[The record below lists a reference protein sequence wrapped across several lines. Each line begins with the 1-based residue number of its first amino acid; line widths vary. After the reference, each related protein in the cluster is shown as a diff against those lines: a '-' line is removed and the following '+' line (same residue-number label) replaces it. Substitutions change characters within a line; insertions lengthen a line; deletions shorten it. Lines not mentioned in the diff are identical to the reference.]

1 MNTQEIKHRNCIIT
15 PTPTEKFP
23 EMVTITKT
31 PKVKEIFNTRK
42 YVTQSHAIIAI
53 DTWEAESL
61 IGRGNKKVREEL
73 IELGLDT
80 EEPLD
85 FVEEN

>member
-1 MNTQEIKHRNCIIT
+1 MNNTELKHRNCIIT

-31 PKVKEIFNTRK
+31 PKVKEIFHTRK

-53 DTWEAESL
+53 DTW
-61 IGRGNKKVREEL
+61 
-73 IELGLDT
+73 
-80 EEPLD
+80 
-85 FVEEN
+85 

>member
-1 MNTQEIKHRNCIIT
+1 MNTQELKHRNCIIT

-42 YVTQSHAIIAI
+42 YVTQSHAVIAI

-61 IGRGNKKVREEL
+61 IGRGSKKVREEL

>member
-1 MNTQEIKHRNCIIT
+1 MNTQELKHRNCIIT

-23 EMVTITKT
+23 HMVTITKT

-42 YVTQSHAIIAI
+42 YVTQSHAVIAI

-61 IGRGNKKVREEL
+61 IGRGSKKVREEL

-85 FVEEN
+85 FVDEN

>member
-23 EMVTITKT
+23 QMVTITKT

-42 YVTQSHAIIAI
+42 YVTQAHAIIAI

-61 IGRGNKKVREEL
+61 IGRGSKKVREEL

-85 FVEEN
+85 FVDEN

>member
-23 EMVTITKT
+23 DMVTITKT

-42 YVTQSHAIIAI
+42 YVTQSHAVIAI

-61 IGRGNKKVREEL
+61 IGRGSKKVREEL